1 MALKSIKTEIVETL
15 EDLSKENV
23 ERFREQLIDR
33 REEPRVRRSKVEGK
47 TRAGIANVLVSTFT
61 DEGALRVTLEIL
73 RKIYCY
79 QEAKELE
86 LRTRTRVNKGDPI
99 FRRTSDGHLDLSP
112 SQEALNVQRNPPNI
126 CDFERLNENTSPEK
140 VEAMARA
147 SAIAKGLDPY
157 DHRVVLSQTVIIY
170 GAYKSRTIK
179 WLLENDLKYVV
190 KTVSYLLMEKEDL
203 LKDQTSLMANKDALA
218 QYAMAYPE
226 VAELIRLYRQ
236 KIKQENRPSHTGNH
250 RLHLQYIQQET
261 NEKGL

>member
-1 MALKSIKTEIVETL
+1 MAHKSVKTEIVETL

-23 ERFREQLIDR
+23 EKFREQLIDR
-33 REEPRVRRSKVEGK
+33 RAEPRVRRSKVEGK

-61 DEGALRVTLEIL
+61 DEGALKVTLEIL

-86 LRTRTRVNKGDPI
+86 LRTQTRVNKGDPI
-99 FRRTSDGHLDLSP
+99 FRRTSDGLLDLSP
-112 SQEALNVQRNPPNI
+112 SQEALNVLRNPSNI
-126 CDFERLNENTSPEK
+126 CDLAWLSENSSPEE
-140 VEAMARA
+140 VEAMAKA
-147 SAIAKGLDPY
+147 SVIAKGLDIH
-157 DHRVVLSQTVIIY
+157 DVRVILSEYFISRGIY
-170 GAYKSRTIK
+170 RNYTFK
-179 WLLENDLKYVV
+179 WLLENDLEYAVR
-190 KTVSYLLMEKEDL
+190 TVSNHQMEKEDL

-236 KIKQENRPSHTGNH
+236 KVKQENRPSHTANH
-250 RLHLQYIQQET
+250 RLHLQHIQQET